1 MKKIIKEF
9 KTFIERGNVID
20 LAVGVVIG
28 SAFSKIV
35 SSLVDDLLMPII
47 GIIIGGIDFS
57 NLTIKVG
64 DSIIKYGSLI
74 NNIINFFIISFCIFI
89 IVKLINKI
97 TSKKKEE
104 EKKKSDEGDI
114 QTRTIE
120 MADVIPVVFP
130 PLTDVPYRRLGPTL
144 DGGWEITSLPD
155 AAGEEAKKF
164 YEIVVPHNAYLRPD
178 DLIIRVMLDDDAPQ
192 TGHLSGI
199 THVPLCVLFSCI

>member
-20 LAVGVVIG
+20 LAVGVIIG

-35 SSLVDDLLMPII
+35 SSLVEDLLMPII

-89 IVKLINKI
+89 IVKFINKL
-97 TSKKKEE
+97 TSKKKEVKEE
-104 EKKKSDEGDI
+104 EKKKSDEVLLL
-114 QTRTIE
+114 E
-120 MADVIPVVFP
+120 
-130 PLTDVPYRRLGPTL
+130 
-144 DGGWEITSLPD
+144 EIRDEL
-155 AAGEEAKKF
+155 KKK
-164 YEIVVPHNAYLRPD
+164 NN
-178 DLIIRVMLDDDAPQ
+178 
-192 TGHLSGI
+192 
-199 THVPLCVLFSCI
+199 

>member
-89 IVKLINKI
+89 IVKFINKI

-104 EKKKSDEGDI
+104 EKKKSDEVLLL
-114 QTRTIE
+114 E
-120 MADVIPVVFP
+120 
-130 PLTDVPYRRLGPTL
+130 
-144 DGGWEITSLPD
+144 EIRDEL
-155 AAGEEAKKF
+155 KKKK
-164 YEIVVPHNAYLRPD
+164 
-178 DLIIRVMLDDDAPQ
+178 
-192 TGHLSGI
+192 
-199 THVPLCVLFSCI
+199 

>member
-1 MKKIIKEF
+1 MEEEYEKIIKEF

-35 SSLVDDLLMPII
+35 SSLVEDLLMPII

-89 IVKLINKI
+89 IVKLINKYPAGVYNA
-97 TSKKKEE
+97 T
-104 EKKKSDEGDI
+104 I
-114 QTRTIE
+114 Q
-120 MADVIPVVFP
+120 
-130 PLTDVPYRRLGPTL
+130 
-144 DGGWEITSLPD
+144 
-155 AAGEEAKKF
+155 
-164 YEIVVPHNAYLRPD
+164 
-178 DLIIRVMLDDDAPQ
+178 
-192 TGHLSGI
+192 
-199 THVPLCVLFSCI
+199 

>member
-20 LAVGVVIG
+20 LAVGVIIG

-35 SSLVDDLLMPII
+35 SSLVEDLLMPII

-89 IVKLINKI
+89 IVKFINKL
-97 TSKKKEE
+97 TSKKKEVKEE
-104 EKKKSDEGDI
+104 EKKKSDEVLLL
-114 QTRTIE
+114 E
-120 MADVIPVVFP
+120 
-130 PLTDVPYRRLGPTL
+130 
-144 DGGWEITSLPD
+144 EIRD
-155 AAGEEAKKF
+155 EIKKKK
-164 YEIVVPHNAYLRPD
+164 
-178 DLIIRVMLDDDAPQ
+178 
-192 TGHLSGI
+192 
-199 THVPLCVLFSCI
+199 

>member
-89 IVKLINKI
+89 IVKFINKL
-97 TSKKKEE
+97 TSKKKEVKEE
-104 EKKKSDEGDI
+104 EKKKSDEVLLL
-114 QTRTIE
+114 E
-120 MADVIPVVFP
+120 
-130 PLTDVPYRRLGPTL
+130 
-144 DGGWEITSLPD
+144 EIRDEL
-155 AAGEEAKKF
+155 KKKK
-164 YEIVVPHNAYLRPD
+164 
-178 DLIIRVMLDDDAPQ
+178 
-192 TGHLSGI
+192 
-199 THVPLCVLFSCI
+199 

>member
-20 LAVGVVIG
+20 LAVGVIIG

-35 SSLVDDLLMPII
+35 SSLVEDLLMPII

-89 IVKLINKI
+89 IVKFINKL

-104 EKKKSDEGDI
+104 EKKKSDEVLLL
-114 QTRTIE
+114 E
-120 MADVIPVVFP
+120 
-130 PLTDVPYRRLGPTL
+130 
-144 DGGWEITSLPD
+144 EIRDEL
-155 AAGEEAKKF
+155 KKK
-164 YEIVVPHNAYLRPD
+164 NN
-178 DLIIRVMLDDDAPQ
+178 
-192 TGHLSGI
+192 
-199 THVPLCVLFSCI
+199 

>member
-1 MKKIIKEF
+1 MEEEYEKIIKEF

-89 IVKLINKI
+89 IVKFINKL
-97 TSKKKEE
+97 TSKKKEVKEE
-104 EKKKSDEGDI
+104 EKKKSDEVLLL
-114 QTRTIE
+114 E
-120 MADVIPVVFP
+120 
-130 PLTDVPYRRLGPTL
+130 
-144 DGGWEITSLPD
+144 EIRDEL
-155 AAGEEAKKF
+155 KKK
-164 YEIVVPHNAYLRPD
+164 NN
-178 DLIIRVMLDDDAPQ
+178 
-192 TGHLSGI
+192 
-199 THVPLCVLFSCI
+199 